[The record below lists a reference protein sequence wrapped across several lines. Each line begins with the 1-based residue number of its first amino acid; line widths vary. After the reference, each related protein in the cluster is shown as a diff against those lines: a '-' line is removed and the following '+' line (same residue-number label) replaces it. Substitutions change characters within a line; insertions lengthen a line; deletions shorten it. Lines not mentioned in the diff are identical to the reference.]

1 MPFDNLVNC
10 MCTNNCASV
19 GGFLKKYAKTCCP
32 RVGRH
37 QHILGLTVNHS
48 LQRLG
53 PVLFGASSTEL
64 IVDLL
69 PRDGTFVTLPSILP
83 TEALATAME
92 VKKTSSPLLCS
103 LPADLLHQ
111 ILEYSSSMD
120 DFSAAIQTSKQI
132 YRVYKDRSG
141 SIHRSVACNHM
152 GMTEEIFPLA
162 FSLVLH
168 HERARESELPV
179 KDWLRE
185 DEVSASYLNPPRFRK
200 MVSNHDV
207 VRRLEKNFSRR

>member
-48 LQRLG
+48 LQRLP
-53 PVLFGASSTEL
+53 PVLFSASSTEL
-64 IVDLL
+64 GADLARRHL
-69 PRDGTFVTLPSILP
+69 CHPFP
-83 TEALATAME
+83 TQALATTME
-92 VKKTSSPLLCS
+92 VRRTSSPLLCS

-141 SIHRSVACNHM
+141 SILRSVTCNHM

-168 HERARESELPV
+168 HERARESDPPV
-179 KDWLRE
+179 KDWPGE
-185 DEVSASYLNPPRFRK
+185 DELSASRLSPSRFRQ
-200 MVSNHDV
+200 MVSNHGV
-207 VRRLEKNFSRR
+207 VAQLEEKFSRR